1 MVHTNIEVETP
12 KHIRI
17 RKQNGNR
24 YVYLVTGRKGDS
36 KGNEKDV
43 TVLVGRESRQGFM
56 NPNDSYF
63 RMFPD
68 SGTLSDVLEPSSFDT
83 QSRIGSVAAIYG
95 IAEKTGLKSCLD
107 LAFGKE
113 SGLILSLAS
122 YYLIARDSAAMLYSD
137 FMFDHYG
144 KTDTIASEA
153 TISRLF
159 NVSMSRDKVDSFR
172 CRGTS

>member
-43 TVLVGRESRQGFM
+43 TVLVGRESRKGFM

-68 SGTLSDVLEPSSFDT
+68 SGTMSDVLEPSSFDT
-83 QSRIGSVAAIYG
+83 QSRIGSVAAI
-95 IAEKTGLKSCLD
+95 
-107 LAFGKE
+107 
-113 SGLILSLAS
+113 
-122 YYLIARDSAAMLYSD
+122 
-137 FMFDHYG
+137 
-144 KTDTIASEA
+144 
-153 TISRLF
+153 
-159 NVSMSRDKVDSFR
+159 
-172 CRGTS
+172 